1 MKKTVVFALVILVT
15 VSGIVA
21 AQNLPSI
28 TIVNNTGKTIRYLHV
43 VVPDGGVMFI
53 DDDGDGGWGE
63 DLLPGKDMLA
73 NGGTFNVQLPYPLNS
88 INSYNI
94 KLVGDGG
101 PIYVKWG
108 VKVTNGMRVVFTAS
122 DAEDYRGP
130 TITIV
135 NNTGYKIYY
144 LYISPRYSSSW
155 GYDQMGSTEELA
167 NGASKS
173 IKLPVHTDMNDT
185 YDIRIED
192 SDGDSYSKRNVKVS
206 QGSRIVFTMSDMD

>member
-1 MKKTVVFALVILVT
+1 MKKKIVLALVILVT

-28 TIVNNTGKTIRYLHV
+28 TIVNNTGKTIRYAYV

-53 DDDGDGGWGE
+53 DDYGEGGWE
-63 DLLPGKDMLA
+63 DNRLDKNLA
-73 NGGTFNVQLPYPLNS
+73 NGASFSYQLPYPITQGS
-88 INSYNI
+88 EYNI

-122 DAEDYRGP
+122 DMEDYRGP

-173 IKLPVHTDMNDT
+173 IKLPVHTDINDT
-185 YDIRIED
+185 YDIRIKD
-192 SDGDSYSKRNVKVS
+192 SDGDTYSKRNVKVS